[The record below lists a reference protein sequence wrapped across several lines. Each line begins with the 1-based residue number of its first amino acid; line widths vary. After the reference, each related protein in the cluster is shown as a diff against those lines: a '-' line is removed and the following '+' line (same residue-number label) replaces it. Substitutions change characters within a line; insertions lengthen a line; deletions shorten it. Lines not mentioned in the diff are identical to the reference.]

1 MRTLTLSINIL
12 AAGHLATAYPGMGRL
27 LANLQKMQAQES
39 HHNGVRTPAG
49 FLGST
54 TILGD
59 LANLPDSSL
68 TPVGANVK
76 AVLSGNGGQA
86 LGNGIPLYDA
96 PGPLGSEACN
106 ADACCVHKYAMLD
119 MYSMFGDPATGGCSK
134 LARSAIRLGF
144 HDAAAW
150 DTGAGYGGGGADGS
164 IVLSPIELAR
174 PVNIGLQ
181 AIANQTMVWY
191 ERYHQYGASMADLIQ
206 LAAMTAVVACP
217 GGPRMRFYV
226 GRVDNT
232 NAAPDNMLPDPASGA
247 DTIAALF
254 AAKTF
259 SAGGLAALIGAH
271 TVSQQFTTAP
281 AQAGEGQDPTPG
293 VWDNAYY
300 NTTLAATAPAGVY
313 RFPSDVA
320 LAQSPGAASS
330 FQFFGTP
337 AGRSVWQTAF
347 ASEYLRL
354 SLLGVYNINS
364 MTDCT
369 QVLPQSTFQG

>member
-1 MRTLTLSINIL
+1 MRFITFL
-12 AAGHLATAYPGMGRL
+12 AAGHLAMAYPGMGKL
-27 LANLQKMQAQES
+27 LADLQKMQTHEN
-39 HHNGVRTPAG
+39 HHNSRAPAG

-54 TILGD
+54 TVLGD

-68 TPVGANVK
+68 TPVGSNIK
-76 AVLSGNGGQA
+76 AILSGNGGQP
-86 LGNGIPLYDA
+86 LGDGIPLYDA
-96 PGPLGSEACN
+96 PGPLGSASCN

-119 MYSMFGDPATGGCSK
+119 MYSMFSDPASGGCSA
-134 LARSAIRLGF
+134 LARAAIRLGF

-150 DTGAGYGGGGADGS
+150 DTNAGYGGGGADGS
-164 IVLSPIELAR
+164 IILSPAELAR
-174 PVNIGLQ
+174 PVNNGLQ
-181 AIANQTMVWY
+181 AIANQTWAWY

-206 LAAMTAVVACP
+206 LAAMTAVVSCP

-232 NAAPDNMLPDPASGA
+232 NPAQDNLLPDPLSGA

-259 SAGGLAALIGAH
+259 TPGGLAALIGAH
-271 TVSQQFTTAP
+271 TVSQQFYVAP
-281 AQAGEGQDPTPG
+281 AQAGASQDVTPG
-293 VWDNAYY
+293 VWDNNYY
-300 NTTLAATAPAGVY
+300 NVTLAATPPAGVY

-320 LAQSPGAASS
+320 LAQSSGAAAT
-330 FQFFGTP
+330 FQFFGTQ

-369 QVLPQSTFQG
+369 HVLPQSTFQG